1 MQKWLRF
8 VNLAGCGLIGFL
20 LLSCAAIQTNAQSS
34 AQTYPEHWWTPVTDP
49 NVPKWEI
56 LPQAALPGE
65 VILSKRN
72 ELGLLSNF
80 TETPFTFRG
89 VGYKSIEG
97 FWQMMLYP
105 EGPSDP
111 RSKLEFNHWN
121 TTREQVSQMV
131 AFEAKKA
138 GARAEK
144 NLESLGID
152 WVSFEGRRFVY
163 RTPERGEHYRWIR
176 AAMVAK
182 LQQNES
188 VLKVLLAT
196 GNLKLRPD
204 HHTEPNSPPA
214 WQYFQIWTELRE
226 QLRGGIALNN
236 IR

>member
-8 VNLAGCGLIGFL
+8 VNLAGCSLLIS
-20 LLSCAAIQTNAQSS
+20 SCATVSSS
-34 AQTYPEHWWTPVTDP
+34 AQTYPEHWWAPVSDS
-49 NVPKWEI
+49 NVPSWEI

-89 VGYKSIEG
+89 VRYFSIEG

-105 EGPSDP
+105 EDSNDP
-111 RSKLEFNHWN
+111 RFKLGSNRWKA
-121 TTREQVSQMV
+121 TRQQVSQMV
-131 AFEAKKA
+131 SFEAKKA
-138 GARAEK
+138 GSLAEA
-144 NLESLGID
+144 NLKELGID
-152 WVSFEGRRFVY
+152 WVSFEGRRFKH
-163 RTPERGEHYRWIR
+163 RDPQRGEHYQWIR

-182 LQQNES
+182 LQQNEP

-204 HHTEPNSPPA
+204 HHSEPNSPPA

-226 QLRGGIALNN
+226 QLQNGIALNN
-236 IR
+236 IH